1 MYTHKAKKCAKN
13 WKQKVPNM
21 LKNIFE
27 NSEWSQAPVAHACNP
42 SYSGVEIAV
51 QSQPREIVP

>member
-1 MYTHKAKKCAKN
+1 
-13 WKQKVPNM
+13 M